1 MSADRPTAPAESG
14 FHESGFD
21 QSGAAEPPI
30 VRLGRLTDLAT
41 PFAVRTLATLR
52 IPDLIAS
59 GTTGLDELAAAAGAD
74 RDALGRLLRYL
85 VHRDVLHEPQPGVFA
100 LTEIGDLLR
109 DHGPAGQRGWL
120 DLDGLG
126 ARMDLAY
133 AGLPHA
139 IRTGKPSYETVHG
152 RDYWTEL
159 DAEPQL
165 REYFDA
171 LMLSQQHLTAPQ
183 VAALYDW
190 SRARHVFDVG
200 GGSGELLIRVLSTH
214 PHLRGTFVDRP
225 IAASAVAG
233 RIGDAGLADRATAV
247 TGDFFAPLPSG
258 GDVYVVSRALTD
270 WSDADAT
277 TILRRC
283 AAAAGAGGRVL
294 IVEVLPTEPHVPHL
308 APFDLQMLVT
318 VGGRERGLDD
328 FRRLAADAGLRAGTV
343 LHGRDGL
350 VLIECAPAAA

>member
-1 MSADRPTAPAESG
+1 MSADHPISTDESAPAES
-14 FHESGFD
+14 
-21 QSGAAEPPI
+21 PI
-30 VRLGRLTDLAT
+30 ARLGRLTDLAT
-41 PFAVRTLATLR
+41 PFAVRTLASLR

-59 GTTGLDELAAAAGAD
+59 GITGLDNLATAAGAD
-74 RDALGRLLRYL
+74 PDALGRLLRYL
-85 VHRDVLHEPQPGVFA
+85 AHRDVLSETEPDVFA
-100 LTEIGDLLR
+100 LTDVGELLR

-133 AGLPHA
+133 AGLPHS
-139 IRTGKPSYETVHG
+139 IRTGKPAYETVHG
-152 RDYWTEL
+152 RDYWAEL

-165 REYFDA
+165 RAYFDA

-183 VAALYDW
+183 VAELYDW
-190 SRARHVFDVG
+190 SSAGHVFDVG
-200 GGSGELLIRVLSTH
+200 GGSGELLIRVLITH

-225 IAASAVAG
+225 IAASAVAD
-233 RIGDAGLADRATAV
+233 RIAGAGLSDRATAV
-247 TGDFFAPLPSG
+247 TGDFFAPLPPG

-283 AAAAGAGGRVL
+283 ATAAGTDGRVL

-318 VGGRERGLDD
+318 VGGRERSLDD
-328 FRRLAADAGLRAGTV
+328 FRRLAADAGLGVATV

-350 VLIECAPAAA
+350 VLLECAPSAA